1 MIQKVMRIDLAV
13 NLAAFLALFF
23 RLGSP
28 IQHFSALAFVNF
40 VSVLWILSTAALLI
54 LFTLRIVKWA
64 GNKDSRGI
72 WFDLILMAIWIV
84 AMGVMAILGGTE
96 FAGF

>member
-1 MIQKVMRIDLAV
+1 
-13 NLAAFLALFF
+13 
-23 RLGSP
+23 
-28 IQHFSALAFVNF
+28 VNF

-64 GNKDSRGI
+64 RNKDSRGI
-72 WFDLILMAIWIV
+72 RFDLILMAIWIV
-84 AMGVMAILGGTE
+84 AMGVTVILGGTE